1 MLLRPLVEE
10 AWLLEQTPLPLY
22 HQVKEE
28 LRARIVANEFAP
40 GVALPTEE
48 QICAEYR
55 VSRITVRRALD
66 ELIGEGM
73 ITKRHGIGSF
83 VAERKDEIRAVRLVG
98 SLSEFLA
105 TAEALSTRLI
115 SVATVDPPEE
125 VFLALA
131 LKQKQTVTRVQILA
145 SLESRPVG
153 FLNIYVSNEVGEL
166 IDLASFK
173 ASEVLIRRIER
184 ILAKHIVR
192 AEQTIGAGIA
202 GPIACRFLGLR
213 PDAPTLK
220 VKRVYYDRSGQAIEV
235 VLVDYHPD
243 RYQFNVEFVER
254 NIRRG

>member
-1 MLLRPLVEE
+1 MLRQPFDEE
-10 AWLLEQTPLPLY
+10 AWLLEQAPLPLY

-28 LRARIVANEFAP
+28 LRARIDANEFAP

-66 ELIGEGM
+66 ELIGQGL

-98 SLSEFLA
+98 SLSEFLT
-105 TAEALSTRLI
+105 TAEALNTRLI
-115 SVATVDPPEE
+115 SVATVDPTEE
-125 VFLALA
+125 VILALA
-131 LKQKQTVTRVQILA
+131 LKQKQTVTRVQVLA

-153 FLNIYVSNEVGEL
+153 FLNIYVSNEVGKSINL
-166 IDLASFK
+166 DSFK

-184 ILAKHIVR
+184 MLAKHIVR

-202 GPIACRFLGLR
+202 GAEAANLLGLAA
-213 PDAPTLK
+213 DAPTLK
-220 VKRVYYDRSGQAIEV
+220 VKRVYYERSGQPIEV